1 MERRVLDII
10 EDLLESRNHFFTRSS
25 VLNGNRDLLASQVI
39 NNESIVLSLL
49 SNLLLTRRPLTITFP
64 LNLDSFNEPVL
75 ITPTQQQI
83 NNELVPITTNS
94 QQSCSICQE
103 QITGDGC
110 ELRGCNHAYHRN
122 CITTWFSA
130 SVRCP
135 ICRRDIRE
143 DPQSQTS
150 SEHQ

>member
-1 MERRVLDII
+1 MDRRVLDII
-10 EDLLESRNHFFTRSS
+10 EDLLEARSVFFHRSS
-25 VLNGNRDLLASQVI
+25 ILIGNRDSIATQLM
-39 NNESIVLSLL
+39 NNESIILSLL

-64 LNLDSFNEPVL
+64 LNLDAFNDPVL
-75 ITPTQQQI
+75 VTPTQEQI
-83 NNELVPITTNS
+83 NNELVPITSSS
-94 QQSCSICQE
+94 QQTCSICQE
-103 QITGDGC
+103 QISGEGC
-110 ELRGCNHAYHRN
+110 QLRGCNHAYHRN

-143 DPQSQTS
+143 DRESQTS